1 MTMKALLL
9 TGLIAVSLLLIGGS
23 SAVSLAA
30 AEEPA
35 DPQDVRREGAAY
47 NANFHTDGVDDYRVD
62 ANIAIFDKGMWK
74 AEELPTINAVH
85 RVDCVNPDPL
95 REWDGTTRK
104 YEGKYTPPDTEGS
117 DWRPDTR
124 LNESGKL
131 GPYGCLEEHGEPF
144 PDQLNPTTGGIHGVG
159 VAERAAEIDGIAG
172 LGGVASGARI
182 WSVRVLAQKTENF
195 GVYPD
200 PTSTPVTL
208 DGAGLGTFTTNAAP
222 FECGESS
229 LQGTMS
235 QSETAKPPTIRAT
248 QLDLAATYGECTYDE
263 GVATTT
269 VAMNSCH
276 YTLGVKNESLATEG
290 NGSPFGGTLGVACE
304 KETDRIEYEVHFLG
318 KVRCRAKIK
327 PQAGLEGISLNT
339 VGEVAD
345 EVGIE
350 ATGEAEGVEYE
361 FQGELCGS
369 KENETRTD
377 GTISVNSTLLGS
389 RETEPHVGV
398 LVAGEESAEEAKQP
412 RFDAHL
418 EYLPQLATD
427 HLIAGID
434 WVIATREDEDPNNDI
449 DVLQVQHLC
458 AQKGNPE
465 VEERGLDYIAC
476 DDTVL
481 NEAIEEAIDK
491 GIVVV
496 AAGLDNS
503 NDTGRLT
510 PQSNPDV
517 LTVSFV
523 QDRDGKPGGT
533 ASTGCG
539 SGDDVRSPVTNFGL
553 RIDLAPAGCGDTG
566 GTSGRAAGAVAALA
580 SQCPAHDRA
589 GVEFIED
596 TLMAEGDTGGIA
608 EGGYEDTDESG
619 DGWKEPLLN
628 LHDEEV
634 FDPTM
639 VGEEP
644 SPEGC
649 QWRSHQ
655 AASDVGSDGR
665 ADLVAINSEGKGAEV
680 FAGTHQ
686 GYETAKPTVSLK
698 GQLDPALKDGTGQY
712 AIDTADVNG
721 DRHADLITIAPG
733 QGVNVYRG
741 NAEGGFGSAVQSLKG
756 VTLDFDGSEGQ
767 IEPIA
772 VADVNGDGRADLV
785 AAHGPPYPLI
795 LTYPGKEDGTFG
807 EPVFS
812 GLALNSALL
821 DGEGSY
827 FLDVVDV
834 DGEQIDAKEPIDYN
848 ARHSYADLV
857 TMNTNGTVYV
867 YKGQSSGKFS
877 TSGIAAASI
886 DPIMDN
892 GKGAEP
898 IGLGDVNRDRRADL
912 LTLQGET
919 LELYKAKADGTFAGA
934 TEPYAGK
941 VDSSLMDGKGQEPI
955 GLLDYSRDGLADLV
969 SVTDKGEVLVYPA
982 QRDSSFGE
990 PQAQEGSLPSVRHGG
1005 THEFLAEK
1013 PFLRRAGC
1021 KSSDC
1026 IWQPPTHAPRFDGES
1041 YPLSVSGSGFESFT
1055 AKSPTATFPVKCKK
1069 TSLAGTLSA
1078 PATQLALNGEASE
1091 CTSETIKTTVAMNGC
1106 HYTLA
1111 TQSTG
1116 PPYTGTLGVACGKES
1131 ERIEYEIYFLGKVR
1145 CRAKIVPQS
1154 GLSGVSL
1161 ANVGTWAERGIE
1173 AKAEVK
1179 SVKYEFQG
1187 ELCGAKTNETRT
1199 DGVIAG
1205 TTTLHGKTEAGLS
1218 AGVYVTGK

>member
-1 MTMKALLL
+1 
-9 TGLIAVSLLLIGGS
+9 
-23 SAVSLAA
+23 
-30 AEEPA
+30 
-35 DPQDVRREGAAY
+35 
-47 NANFHTDGVDDYRVD
+47 
-62 ANIAIFDKGMWK
+62 
-74 AEELPTINAVH
+74 
-85 RVDCVNPDPL
+85 
-95 REWDGTTRK
+95 
-104 YEGKYTPPDTEGS
+104 
-117 DWRPDTR
+117 
-124 LNESGKL
+124 
-131 GPYGCLEEHGEPF
+131 
-144 PDQLNPTTGGIHGVG
+144 
-159 VAERAAEIDGIAG
+159 
-172 LGGVASGARI
+172 
-182 WSVRVLAQKTENF
+182 
-195 GVYPD
+195 
-200 PTSTPVTL
+200 
-208 DGAGLGTFTTNAAP
+208 
-222 FECGESS
+222 
-229 LQGTMS
+229 MS

-276 YTLGVKNESLATEG
+276 YTLGVQSTG
-290 NGSPFGGTLGVACE
+290 PPYTGTLGVACS
-304 KETDRIEYEVHFLG
+304 KESDRIEYEVHFLG
-318 KVRCRAKIK
+318 KVRCRAKIV
-327 PQAGLEGISLNT
+327 PQAGLEGVSLAT
-339 VGEVAD
+339 IGSGAER
-345 EVGIE
+345 GIE
-350 ATGEAEGVEYE
+350 ANAEVEGVKYE
-361 FQGELCGS
+361 FQGELCGA
-369 KENETRTD
+369 KESETRSD
-377 GTISVNSTLLGS
+377 GVMVGETTLLGA
-389 RETEPHVGV
+389 RESEPHAGV
-398 LVAGEESAEEAKQP
+398 YVAGEASAEEKKQP
-412 RFDAHL
+412 RFEAQL
-418 EYLPQLATD
+418 EYLPELGTA
-427 HLIAGID
+427 HVIAGLD

-449 DVLQVQHLC
+449 EVAELPIGC
-458 AQKGNPE
+458 AQKGSAE
-465 VEERGLDYIAC
+465 VEELNLDYVAC
-476 DDTVL
+476 DDKEL
-481 NEAIEEAIDK
+481 DEAIEEAIDK
-491 GIVVV
+491 GVVVV
-496 AAGLDNS
+496 AAAGNAAR
-503 NDTGRLT
+503 DTGVAVPRT
-510 PQSNPDV
+510 NPDV
-517 LTVSFV
+517 LTVSNV
-523 QDRDGKPGGT
+523 ADTDGRPGGLGG
-533 ASTGCG
+533 GCG
-539 SGDDVRSPVTNFGL
+539 SNSDDRLNTTSNFGL
-553 RIDLAPAGCGDTG
+553 LADIASSPNCGA
-566 GTSGRAAGAVAALA
+566 TSGASGKIAGAAAALA
-580 SQCPAHDRA
+580 SQCKPTSRA

-596 TLMAEGDTGGIA
+596 TLMAEGDTGEIS
-608 EGGYEDTDESG
+608 EGGWEDDSG

-628 LHDEEV
+628 LSNEAVFNPVLIHSPSNPEGKDEK
-634 FDPTM
+634 
-639 VGEEP
+639 P

-1218 AGVYVTGK
+1218 AGVYVTGG